1 MTTILSRRNI
11 LIAGGSTALLVGAG
25 YEGRRLWRKH
35 YAPSPYDDL
44 LTKLDDRDA
53 DAQLGE
59 AVLGEIDDF
68 DPKAVSENLRGTFA
82 HKTLAQAVADDVAEG
97 RVIEAN
103 GWVLPK
109 TLALLCALAAKAQ

>member
-1 MTTILSRRNI
+1 MTTKFSRRNA
-11 LIAGGSTALLVGAG
+11 LMAGGSAALLFGAA

-35 YAPSPYDDL
+35 YSPSPYDDL
-44 LTKLDDRDA
+44 LVALEDRDA

-68 DPKAVSENLRGTFA
+68 DPKAAAERLRA
-82 HKTLAQAVADDVAEG
+82 MLKHQTLTQAAAQDVAEG
-97 RVIEAN
+97 RMIEAR
-103 GWVLPK
+103 GWVLPQ

>member
-1 MTTILSRRNI
+1 MTTRFSRRNI
-11 LIAGGSTALLVGAG
+11 LIAGGSAALLVGAS

-44 LTKLDDRDA
+44 LVKLDNRDA

-68 DPKAVSENLRGTFA
+68 KPKAVADKLRATLQ
-82 HKTLAQAVADDVAEG
+82 HKTLAQAVAEDAAEG

-103 GWVLPK
+103 GWVLPQ